1 MSELSALKDIIFEAS
16 GGRAG
21 QNKNSGRNKRAS
33 GLRGLS
39 LAQQFSQLHYQDN
52 EKSSDI
58 DGVFGIKKFTTE
70 IVIARLEEIRDC
82 FEAEKVAIEHE
93 IERLTDSL
101 DGDYGDDG
109 MNESDSKVTKSM
121 STLSIH
127 TAPVPVERLELCS
140 VCNTKRPA
148 SQIIPSASKSATGMV
163 CTSCETTRN
172 RREAKMGSV
181 LATSSSQAQNAH
193 NNLSYSRSTPM
204 GLVASTEDLH
214 LSSPPVRSA
223 RHNNNEDSPDSAR
236 IVSPRGATSKFRN
249 RIDSARHEHHFID
262 EF

>member
-1 MSELSALKDIIFEAS
+1 MSELMALKDIIFEAS

-21 QNKNSGRNKRAS
+21 HNKGSGRNKRAS

-39 LAQQFSQLHYQDN
+39 LAQQFSQLHYQDT
-52 EKSSDI
+52 EKSEDH
-58 DGVFGIKKFTTE
+58 DGIFGIKSFNYE
-70 IVIARLEEIRDC
+70 IVAAQLQEIRDS
-82 FEAEKVAIEHE
+82 FEAEKVAIEQE

-101 DGDYGDDG
+101 DGDYGEDT
-109 MNESDSKVTKSM
+109 MNESDSKITKSM

-140 VCNTKRPA
+140 VCNVKRPISQMVSGGAKNIA
-148 SQIIPSASKSATGMV
+148 SVV

-181 LATSSSQAQNAH
+181 LATSSSHTQNNH
-193 NNLSYSRSTPM
+193 YSLSHSRSTPA
-204 GLVASTEDLH
+204 GLATSTEDLH
-214 LSSPPVRSA
+214 LSSPPVRTA

-236 IVSPRGATSKFRN
+236 KLSPRGATSKFRN